1 MFTTLIESTPHRKRS
16 GNAGLISALFHSALI
31 AAAVYATASGA
42 ASNAI
47 ATAATQVTK
56 IHWVKTL
63 AQPASAPARPTPK
76 PKPKSRRITA
86 PKKVPTATPPIDANA
101 QPTPEPD
108 AGATATTAL
117 NAGGAPGAF
126 NAFEVDVE
134 VVAVA
139 GTVRPQYP
147 EQLRASATEG
157 QVVAQF
163 VVDEKGRVDRKTF
176 KVISSTHVLFTN
188 AVNRALPQMRFKPA
202 RIGGKPVSQLVQ
214 QLFVFKL
221 DR

>member
-1 MFTTLIESTPHRKRS
+1 MFTTLIESTPHRRWS
-16 GNAGLISALFHSALI
+16 GNAGLFSALFHSALI
-31 AAAVYATASGA
+31 AAAVYATTSDA
-42 ASNAI
+42 ASKVI
-47 ATAATQVTK
+47 ATAANQATK
-56 IHWVKTL
+56 IHWVKPS
-63 AQPASAPARPTPK
+63 AEPPSAAAPAVKPK
-76 PKPKSRRITA
+76 PKPRPVA
-86 PKKVPTATPPIDANA
+86 PKKVPTATPPVDRNA

-108 AGATATTAL
+108 AGAATTTAGS
-117 NAGGAPGAF
+117 AGGVPGAF

-134 VVAVA
+134 TVAIA

-147 EQLRASATEG
+147 EFLRSSGIEG
-157 QVVAQF
+157 QVIAQF

-176 KVISSTHVLFTN
+176 RVVSSTNEQFTN
-188 AVNRALPQMRFKPA
+188 SVQRALPQMRFKPA